1 MTEAERLRAQAGRCL
16 ELAEKTT
23 DRSLAGALTGLAA
36 TSFERAVDLE
46 RSRIPRKL
54 ELVG

>member
-16 ELAEKTT
+16 ELAKKTT

-36 TSFERAVDLE
+36 TSLERAVDLE

-54 ELVG
+54 EPVG